1 MLAQTHSLARDY
13 EIVNPSRGVFGGRYE
28 VAVNYQLPPKPDFEA
43 IDAAAP
49 RSADRRTMILAL
61 IGNLVFSW
69 SNNESLLIYILMLLL
84 KTDDISATV
93 VFGTLNTTRA
103 RLDMIS
109 RLAKLNIKNR
119 EVDARLAKIIERFNE
134 YTRIRNEFNHCIYT
148 VDPQGVITHTQSIK
162 IAEVRGRLQLG
173 SVKPMDQ
180 KRIKEIVATVQQLK
194 ALNREIWDFL
204 PLLQAHLREV
214 QRKTNSNL
222 AKPASSGQ

>member
-1 MLAQTHSLARDY
+1 
-13 EIVNPSRGVFGGRYE
+13 
-28 VAVNYQLPPKPDFEA
+28 
-43 IDAAAP
+43 
-49 RSADRRTMILAL
+49 MILAL

-84 KTDDISATV
+84 KTDDVSATV

-119 EVDARLAKIIERFNE
+119 DVDARLAKIIDRFNAH
-134 YTRIRNEFNHCIYT
+134 TRIRNEFNHCIYT
-148 VDPQGVITHTQSIK
+148 VDSQGVITQTQSIK
-162 IAEVRGRLQLG
+162 IAEVRGQLRLG

-180 KRIKEIVATVQQLK
+180 KRIKEIMATVQQLK
-194 ALNREIWDFL
+194 ELNREIWDFL

-214 QRKTNSNL
+214 QRKTNTNL
-222 AKPASSGQ
+222 ARPVSSGR

>member
-1 MLAQTHSLARDY
+1 
-13 EIVNPSRGVFGGRYE
+13 V
-28 VAVNYQLPPKPDFEA
+28 VNYQLPPKPDFKA

-49 RSADRRTMILAL
+49 KSADRRTMISAL

-84 KTDDISATV
+84 KTDDVSATV

-103 RLDMIS
+103 RLDMIG

-119 EVDARLAKIIERFNE
+119 EVDARLATIIGRFNA

-162 IAEVRGRLQLG
+162 IAKVRGQLQLG

-180 KRIKEIVATVQQLK
+180 IRIKEIMATVQQLK
-194 ALNREIWDFL
+194 DQSRDLGF
-204 PLLQAHLREV
+204 
-214 QRKTNSNL
+214 
-222 AKPASSGQ
+222 PASSSGSLARGPTQDQHEPAGLVGRIGPVVRGEGRASP